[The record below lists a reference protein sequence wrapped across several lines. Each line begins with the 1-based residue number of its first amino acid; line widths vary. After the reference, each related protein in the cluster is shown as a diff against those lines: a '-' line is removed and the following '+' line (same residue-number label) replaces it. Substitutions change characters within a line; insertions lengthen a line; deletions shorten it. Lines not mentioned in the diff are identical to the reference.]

1 MKIIDREAS
10 INCPTAKFLNRDEF
24 ISLFPDQMPKKL
36 DFIFKHNIPVEVE
49 NKVGEMLI
57 DKYPNAVDVLKVE
70 EKEEE
75 VELDTEDV
83 PEVEPPLKVER
94 VNPSMMKDDR
104 LEEMGYNDLKKLA
117 VQQYN
122 IPYKETFVKKPLLIA
137 MIRRE
142 KDKE

>member
-10 INCPTAKFLNRDEF
+10 RNCPTSKFLSRDEF
-24 ISLFPDQMPKKL
+24 ISLFPGQMPRKM

-57 DKYPNAVDVLKVE
+57 DKYPNAIDLLKVE
-70 EKEEE
+70 EEQEA
-75 VELDTEDV
+75 VELDIEDE
-83 PEVEPPLKVER
+83 PDVEPPLKVEN
-94 VNPSMMKDDR
+94 VNPNVRKDDR

-122 IPYKETFVKKPLLIA
+122 IPYKETWVKKPLLIA

-142 KDKE
+142 KGKK